1 MPPDSANP
9 SLALMFVDISGST
22 GLYEALGDAEAHAR
36 VDACLQR
43 LGRISE
49 EFNGRVIKTAGDG
62 AFFSF
67 PTADNAILAAGQML
81 DSLERE
87 QAINDQALGVHIGC
101 HFGPVIES
109 NGDLFGDAV
118 NLASRVAGL
127 AKSGQIILTDD
138 TFGRLSPAVASRT
151 RQLNRVA
158 VRGKREEVAIWE
170 YLWQEAAELTAL
182 STRAASMRGA
192 HLLLRQGTQETILGV
207 GGPTK
212 ATFGRDASC
221 DFVIDHQ
228 RTSRSHAV
236 VELRFDKFVVVD
248 HSSNGTWVSIG
259 TESPMVLRREELILR
274 GSGVLTFGR
283 TPDDAEAA
291 RVEFV
296 LL

>member
-1 MPPDSANP
+1 MPPESTTL

-22 GLYEALGDAEAHAR
+22 GLYEALGDAQAHAK
-36 VDACLQR
+36 VEACLQQ
-43 LGRISE
+43 LESVSAG
-49 EFNGRVIKTAGDG
+49 FNGRVIKTAGDG
-62 AFFSF
+62 AFYSF
-67 PTADNAILAAGQML
+67 PTADNAVLAAGAML
-81 DSLERE
+81 DRLMQQQQVDEHAVE
-87 QAINDQALGVHIGC
+87 VHIGC

-127 AKSGQIILTDD
+127 AKPGQIILTDD
-138 TFGRLSPAVASRT
+138 TFAHLSAAVATRT

-192 HLLLRQGTQETILGV
+192 HLLLRQGTQETILGA
-207 GGPTK
+207 GGPTQ
-212 ATFGRDASC
+212 ATFGRDATC
-221 DFVIDHQ
+221 DFVIEHQ
-228 RTSRSHAV
+228 RTSRSHAR
-236 VELRFDKFVVVD
+236 VELRFDKFFVVD
-248 HSSNGTWVSIG
+248 HSSNGTWVRIG
-259 TESPMVLRREELILR
+259 TESPMVLRREEVILR

-291 RVEFV
+291 RVEFM

>member
-1 MPPDSANP
+1 MPSPVRSSSP
-9 SLALMFVDISGST
+9 TTHSG
-22 GLYEALGDAEAHAR
+22 
-36 VDACLQR
+36 
-43 LGRISE
+43 
-49 EFNGRVIKTAGDG
+49 
-62 AFFSF
+62 
-67 PTADNAILAAGQML
+67 
-81 DSLERE
+81 
-87 QAINDQALGVHIGC
+87 GC
-101 HFGPVIES
+101 HP
-109 NGDLFGDAV
+109 A
-118 NLASRVAGL
+118 
-127 AKSGQIILTDD
+127 
-138 TFGRLSPAVASRT
+138 SPAARGSSIASP
-151 RQLNRVA
+151 
-158 VRGKREEVAIWE
+158 VRGKREEIAIWE

-192 HLLLRQGTQETILGV
+192 HLLLRHGTHETILGA

-212 ATFGRDASC
+212 ATFGRDATC

-236 VELRFDKFVVVD
+236 VELRFDKFVIAD

-291 RVEFV
+291 RVEFI